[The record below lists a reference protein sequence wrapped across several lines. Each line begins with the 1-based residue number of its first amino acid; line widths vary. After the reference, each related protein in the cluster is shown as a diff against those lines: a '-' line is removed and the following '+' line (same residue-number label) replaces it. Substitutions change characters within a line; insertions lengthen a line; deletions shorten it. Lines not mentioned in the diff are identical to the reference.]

1 MPYYNDPMPFP
12 GVYRLKLP
20 LTGSPLKYVNAYLL
34 PAPSGHLLIDTCWN
48 TEESDVALAQQ
59 LEAIGIQME
68 EIKRIVITHAHVD
81 HYGLAARVLR
91 RCNATL
97 SMHELEE
104 KMVELR
110 YRNTEAFAIESNALL
125 RSSGVEEQYVPDPQE
140 MVDRFD
146 RLVLYTA
153 PDIRYKGGETLVH
166 GGFEFQIIWTP
177 GHSPGHVCLYDPN
190 HKIFF
195 SGDHVLPGITSHI
208 GINPKAGPNPLDDY
222 TRSLNELLAL
232 DVELMLPAHG
242 PPIKGFE
249 RRLKQIMTHHSDR
262 KDEILKLLGEQD
274 GPANAFELVTAMKW
288 YSKGRPTAWRTLRDF
303 DQRLAI
309 AEVMAHLASLVSD
322 GKLTE
327 NIQNGVVYYQPEGM

>member
-1 MPYYNDPMPFP
+1 MPYYNDPIPYP
-12 GVYRLKLP
+12 GIHRFKLP

-34 PAPSGHLLIDTCWN
+34 PSSSGHLLIDTCWN
-48 TEESDVALAQQ
+48 TEESHTALAQQ
-59 LEAIGIQME
+59 LQAVGIQLE
-68 EIKRIVITHAHVD
+68 EIKHIVITHAHVD

-104 KMVELR
+104 KMIKLR
-110 YRNTEAFAIESNALL
+110 YQNTKAFAIESNALL
-125 RSSGVEEQYVPDPQE
+125 RTSGVEEQYVPEPQE

-153 PDIRYKGGETLVH
+153 PNTLYKGGETLAH

-177 GHSPGHVCLYDPN
+177 GHSPGHICLYDPK
-190 HKIFF
+190 HRIFF

-222 TRSLNELLAL
+222 LHSLKRLLTL
-232 DVELMLPAHG
+232 DVELILPAHG

-249 RRLKQIMTHHSDR
+249 RRLKQIMTHHQDR
-262 KDEILKLLGEQD
+262 KSEILKLLGEQD

-288 YSKGRPTAWRTLRDF
+288 YSKGRPSAWQTLRDF

-309 AEVMAHLASLVSD
+309 AEVMAHLASLVND
-322 GKLTE
+322 GDLTQ
-327 NIQNGVVYYQPEGM
+327 NSHNGVVYYQPAGR